1 MAWVVEPPLLH
12 GRGSVVSARYGRLG
26 LTMEFTRTRTAA
38 AVELHVTGRL
48 DGFRA
53 GRFAEELGRL
63 IGEGVRE
70 IRLDLAEVSY
80 LSSAGIGVIVKYH
93 QDLKRLDGNLLVS
106 VASTPVQRVLEM
118 ARLGALVTV
127 GVPGPG
133 IGGQGPGGAAPGP
146 VSIEVEAL
154 EARARLRRRILGD
167 AEVLRGVLAEASR
180 ATRWRVGGA
189 LFAVGIG
196 AFGKEF
202 GQCCDRFG
210 DFLAVGSSAA
220 YLPSDGSNVPDY
232 LVGGGDMVVLYAVVC
247 EGAFSHR
254 IRFQSATVGEV
265 LEAGRKAAGE
275 EMGMI
280 LVGDTEGGS
289 VVAAGAG
296 RRVCAAYFAGRG
308 TAPEELFRSR
318 TLARVGPPEDGQM
331 LLRGYCLLGSW

>member
-1 MAWVVEPPLLH
+1 
-12 GRGSVVSARYGRLG
+12 
-26 LTMEFTRTRTAA
+26 MEFTRTRSAEG
-38 AVELHVTGRL
+38 VELHVTGRL

-53 GRFAEELGRL
+53 GQFAEELGRL
-63 IGEGVRE
+63 IGEGVRQ

-93 QDLKRLDGNLLVS
+93 QDLQKLDGNLVVA
-106 VASTPVQRVLEM
+106 VASAPVQRVLEM
-118 ARLGALVTV
+118 ARLGALVSV
-127 GVPGPG
+127 GKSVSGV
-133 IGGQGPGGAAPGP
+133 QWP
-146 VSIEVEAL
+146 VSSVGTVTIEVEVL
-154 EARARLRRRILGD
+154 EARARLRRWILGD
-167 AEVLRGVLAEASR
+167 PEVLRGVLVEESR
-180 ATRWRVGGA
+180 AGRLRVGGA
-189 LFAVGIG
+189 LLAVGIG

-254 IRFQSATVGEV
+254 IRFQSARVVEV
-265 LEAGRKAAGE
+265 LEAGRKAVGE

-289 VVAAGAG
+289 MVAAGVG
-296 RRVCAAYFAGRG
+296 RRLCAAHFGGRG
-308 TAPEELFRSR
+308 RAPEELFRSR
-318 TLARVGPPEDGQM
+318 TLARVGPPEDGQV
-331 LLRGYCLLGSW
+331 LLSGYCLLGS

>member
-1 MAWVVEPPLLH
+1 
-12 GRGSVVSARYGRLG
+12 
-26 LTMEFTRTRTAA
+26 MEFTRTRNAEG
-38 AVELHVTGRL
+38 VELHVTGRL

-53 GRFAEELGRL
+53 GQFADELGRL
-63 IGEGVRE
+63 IGEGVRQ

-80 LSSAGIGVIVKYH
+80 LSSAGIGVLAKYH
-93 QDLKRLDGNLLVS
+93 QDLKKLDGNLVVS

-118 ARLGALVTV
+118 ARLGALVSV
-127 GVPGPG
+127 GRPVARVQWPVSS
-133 IGGQGPGGAAPGP
+133 GGAVA
-146 VSIEVEAL
+146 IEVEVL
-154 EARARLRRRILGD
+154 DTRARLRRRILGD
-167 AEVLRGVLAEASR
+167 PEVLRGVLVEASR
-180 ATRWRVGGA
+180 AARWRVGGA

-232 LVGGGDMVVLYAVVC
+232 LVDGGDMVVLYAELC

-254 IRFQSATVGEV
+254 IRFRSATLGEV

-280 LVGDTEGGS
+280 LVGDTESGS

-296 RRVCAAYFAGRG
+296 KRLCAAYFAGPG

-318 TLARVGPPEDGQM
+318 TLARVGPPEDGQI
-331 LLRGYCLLGSW
+331 LLSGYCLLGSW